1 MTEVS
6 QTEEKGQLSCDILH
20 VWNRKRNDTHELTK
34 QKQVLR
40 LTDGGRD
47 SLGVGDGRVHT
58 AVFKMDLLCSTGTS
72 AQCYVAARM
81 RGEFG
86 GEWIHVCVAEPLC
99 CPPETM
105 TTLLIGYVPMQ
116 NKKFKIK
123 QFFFK

>member
-1 MTEVS
+1 
-6 QTEEKGQLSCDILH
+6 
-20 VWNRKRNDTHELTK
+20 
-34 QKQVLR
+34 
-40 LTDGGRD
+40 
-47 SLGVGDGRVHT
+47 
-58 AVFKMDLLCSTGTS
+58 MDLVCSTGTS

-123 QFFFK
+123 QFFFLSNNLHLPNPY